1 MIGREAY
8 HNPYLLAELGQ
19 LWNLEAPDRFD
30 IMEQML
36 PYIEQ
41 RLAEGAPLSI
51 ITSYFRSIPK
61 FTGRSQMATSS
72 KWWKCKNFN

>member
-41 RLAEGAPLSI
+41 RLAEGAPSLSLHVI
-51 ITSYFRSIPK
+51 F
-61 FTGRSQMATSS
+61 
-72 KWWKCKNFN
+72 

>member
-8 HNPYLLAELGQ
+8 HNPYLLAEPRPTL
-19 LWNLEAPDRFD
+19 NLEAPDRFD

-41 RLAEGAPLSI
+41 RMAEGAPLQSLHVI
-51 ITSYFRSIPK
+51 F
-61 FTGRSQMATSS
+61 
-72 KWWKCKNFN
+72 